1 MRILIV
7 EDEVRLASM
16 IKEILV
22 QAKYFVDVVHDG
34 ESGLDYAR
42 SGIYD
47 GLIFDV
53 MLPLMDGFEAV
64 RSLRDEGVSTPVLML
79 TARSKTSDRVD
90 GLDAGADYYLT
101 KPFQKEELLA
111 CIRALLR
118 RQGESVREEAS
129 FGDLTLDLNAN
140 TITCRDETIPLSARE
155 FELARLL
162 ITSEGGLV
170 PKETIF
176 LKIWGYDSEAES
188 NVVEAY
194 VSFLRRKL
202 RHIGSVVQL
211 VAVRRKGYHLQVEA
225 KEEAKEELKE
235 ESKEETGK

>member
-7 EDEVRLASM
+7 EDEVRLATM
-16 IKEILV
+16 MKEILV

-34 ESGLDYAR
+34 ESGIDYAT

-47 GLIFDV
+47 GIIFDA
-53 MLPLMDGFEAV
+53 MLPKIDGFAAI
-64 RSLRDEGVSTPVLML
+64 RTLRQDENLTTPILLL
-79 TARSKTSDRVD
+79 TARSQTADRVQ

-111 CIRALLR
+111 CLRALLR
-118 RQGESVREEAS
+118 RQGGEHLREELS
-129 FGDLTLDLNAN
+129 FGDLTIDLNNN
-140 TITCRDETIPLSARE
+140 TITCKDQSIQLSTRE

-162 ITSEGGLV
+162 ISHQDNVV

-202 RHIGSVVQL
+202 KHIGSEFQL
-211 VAVRRKGYHLQVEA
+211 VAVRKKGYRLFR
-225 KEEAKEELKE
+225 
-235 ESKEETGK
+235 EETP